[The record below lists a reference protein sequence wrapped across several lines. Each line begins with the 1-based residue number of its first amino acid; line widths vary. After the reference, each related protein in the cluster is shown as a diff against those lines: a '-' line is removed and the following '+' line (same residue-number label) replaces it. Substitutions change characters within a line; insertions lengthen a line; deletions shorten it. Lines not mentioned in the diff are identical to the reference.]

1 VTRSETN
8 STGSIGEPFLTSQF
22 IAGRWRSGA
31 ADRKLAVRNPY
42 TREVITEFRVAT
54 VADVDA
60 AYEAAAAAQPA
71 WTATPPQVRRAV
83 FERALQWVDEQ
94 FEEIVD
100 LIMCELGGTRMR
112 AAFEIGFVT
121 EFLRSAAELTAS
133 PVGQL
138 LASPDPEKENR
149 LYHEPV
155 GVVGVV
161 SPFNVPFFL
170 STKPV
175 APALALGNAVV
186 LKPHELAPLT
196 GGTLLARMFAAAG
209 LPDGLLNVVVT
220 DIDEIGDHFI
230 EHPVPQVIA
239 FTGSSA
245 TGRHIAEVAGRHL
258 KQVVLELG
266 GNSALIVLDDADLD
280 LAVNAAVFS
289 RFTHAG
295 QVCMSANRV
304 VVDAGLHDEFVE
316 RYTRRV
322 AELPV
327 GDPFDERT
335 VIGPLISPTQAELL
349 DRQVHEAIEHGAEP
363 VLRPAP
369 RTPDSGLYS
378 PVVLTGVTPD
388 NPVSRVE
395 LFGPVV
401 CIMKAADEDEAI
413 RIANATPYGLSGA
426 VHTRDLDRGVRVARQ
441 IRTGMIHVNNATI
454 ADESAV
460 PFGGVGASGYG
471 RLNGD
476 TTVRA
481 FTRPTWVSV
490 HHGTPVFP
498 Y

>member
-1 VTRSETN
+1 MADTES
-8 STGSIGEPFLTSQF
+8 SSGAYLTEQF
-22 IAGRWRSGA
+22 IGGRWQSGSG
-31 ADRKLAVRNPY
+31 KSTLEVKNPY
-42 TREVITEFRVAT
+42 TREVITKFQLAT
-54 VADVDA
+54 AADLDA
-60 AYEAAAAAQPA
+60 AYEAAAKAQPA
-71 WTATPPQVRRAV
+71 WAATPPQARRAV
-83 FERALQWVDEQ
+83 FERALGWVDAH
-94 FEEIVD
+94 FDEIVD
-100 LIMCELGGTRMR
+100 LIMRELGGTRMR

-121 EFLRSAAELTAS
+121 DFLRSAAELTAS

-155 GVVGVV
+155 GVVGVI

-186 LKPHELAPLT
+186 LKPHELAPIT
-196 GGTLLARMFAAAG
+196 GGTLVARMFAEAG

-220 DIDEIGDHFI
+220 DIEEIGDRFI

-239 FTGSSA
+239 FTGSSQ

-304 VVDAGLHDEFVE
+304 VVDASLHDEFID

-335 VIGPLISPTQAELL
+335 VIGPLISPRQAELL
-349 DRQVHEAIEHGAEP
+349 DRQVSEAVDHGARP
-363 VLRPAP
+363 VLGPSP
-369 RTPDSGLYS
+369 RAEDSGLYS
-378 PVVLTGVTPD
+378 PVVLTDVTTD
-388 NPVSRVE
+388 NPVSQVE

-401 CIMKAADEDEAI
+401 CIMKAAGEAEAV

-454 ADESAV
+454 ADEAAV

-481 FTRPTWVSV
+481 FTRPAWVSV